1 MQLQIF
7 CTVIYKHTL
16 QAHMYTLLQIKWKGR
31 HLYKMYSWSVSELF
45 DDDVADAK
53 RNRKG
58 ARWVECVDQEKDPTF
73 IPELPTEWDCEW
85 KNIIAF
91 DPHTFIPELPTEWD
105 CEWKNIIA
113 FDPRWKMIP

>member
-1 MQLQIF
+1 
-7 CTVIYKHTL
+7 
-16 QAHMYTLLQIKWKGR
+16 MYIKFITDQS
-31 HLYKMYSWSVSELF
+31 LSELF

-85 KNIIAF
+85 KNIF
-91 DPHTFIPELPTEWD
+91 
-105 CEWKNIIA
+105 A
-113 FDPRWKMIP
+113 FDPRGNMIP